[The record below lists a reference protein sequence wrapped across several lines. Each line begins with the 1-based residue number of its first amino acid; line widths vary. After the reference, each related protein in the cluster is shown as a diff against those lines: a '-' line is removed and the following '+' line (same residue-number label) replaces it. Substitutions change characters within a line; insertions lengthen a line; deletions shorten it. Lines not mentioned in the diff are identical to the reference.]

1 MTTRISSNR
10 ARTRTAIPRRA
21 LAVLAV
27 GVVSAAGMMVAGAA
41 PASAAS
47 VSVTDATFA
56 WGLSGEQG
64 GGAFFG
70 GCNFLSAGKAGN
82 TGSSR
87 LWTQADGLY
96 STHSGNV
103 TVEKPNNSGDYTEP
117 TWATKCQDPNGTPVS
132 AGSTS
137 SLTRNRVVFSKGTGT
152 IDTTAHTAS
161 IHWTGSFTSVF
172 YGGLTYW
179 SATDPT
185 LTVNPDGTGTL
196 TATATGYGADM
207 NDPGKWVPL
216 PTTTITLAT
225 FNNIDLGPN
234 GVTVTPDYLGQ
245 SVTVPS
251 GTTGQPAKS
260 PTNQAHWGSFPQ
272 DFVDFQQLTGQSSY
286 WFTSG
291 GARDAAKP
299 ATPLTLT
306 YTTRPDGTATPTPS
320 GAGTTPTASAT
331 PASPAGTDSA
341 SPTDGTT
348 STAEGCEV
356 TDAVKGGNLTWGFKK
371 SFRSYV
377 GGPSGN
383 SITADKGLKILAQD
397 LAVAGK
403 NTTGTYQWPF
413 ESSSAYTSPEDFTVQ
428 YGGRVT
434 YAYPAHYFKIVIAEP
449 RLVVHGT
456 SGTLYADVSLTV
468 NAPDTKPTTD
478 ARNDVALASL
488 DLSGGTAE
496 TGASGITRTV
506 HTAIQDTK
514 AFTFNGSSFYQK
526 GQQLDDATVL
536 LSGCTGTG
544 AAPTTGPDETTGGQ
558 DTGGAG
564 DDSALV
570 PDTRF
575 RPDALASTGIGAHA
589 TGALA
594 AAATGAGAALV
605 LLARRRGRTT
615 GVQR

>member
-1 MTTRISSNR
+1 M
-10 ARTRTAIPRRA
+10 
-21 LAVLAV
+21 
-27 GVVSAAGMMVAGAA
+27 GVVSAAGMMVAGGA

-103 TVEKPNNSGDYTEP
+103 TVEKPNTSGDYTEP
-117 TWATKCQDPNGTPVS
+117 TWATKCQDPNGTAVS
-132 AGSTS
+132 AGSTN
-137 SLTRNRVVFSKGTGT
+137 SLTRNRVVFSNGTGT
-152 IDTTAHTAS
+152 IDTAAHTAS

-225 FNNIDLGPN
+225 FNNIDLGAN

-306 YTTRPDGTATPTPS
+306 YTTEDSGPTDPPASEDEQTITATVPEQAGEFTWTIDAGDRAVTLSDAVNKGAYLQSTGDLKPVKVTDTRAGAPAWSVSGQVGDFTGGLSGRYLGWTPS
-320 GAGTTPTASAT
+320 VL
-331 PASPAGTDSA
+331 TD
-341 SPTDGTT
+341 
-348 STAEGCEV
+348 
-356 TDAVKGGNLTWGFKK
+356 
-371 SFRSYV
+371 
-377 GGPSGN
+377 
-383 SITADKGLKILAQD
+383 
-397 LAVAGK
+397 
-403 NTTGTYQWPF
+403 
-413 ESSSAYTSPEDFTVQ
+413 
-428 YGGRVT
+428 
-434 YAYPAHYFKIVIAEP
+434 
-449 RLVVHGT
+449 
-456 SGTLYADVSLTV
+456 
-468 NAPDTKPTTD
+468 
-478 ARNDVALASL
+478 
-488 DLSGGTAE
+488 
-496 TGASGITRTV
+496 
-506 HTAIQDTK
+506 
-514 AFTFNGSSFYQK
+514 
-526 GQQLDDATVL
+526 
-536 LSGCTGTG
+536 
-544 AAPTTGPDETTGGQ
+544 
-558 DTGGAG
+558 
-564 DDSALV
+564 
-570 PDTRF
+570 
-575 RPDALASTGIGAHA
+575 
-589 TGALA
+589 
-594 AAATGAGAALV
+594 GAGAQAGTAVAPGIDGGDGLTTSAT
-605 LLARRRGRTT
+605 LGSATT
-615 GVQR
+615 GHTKGTGTLGAALDLRLPTT